1 MCHPA
6 VVIGFQALSAVMEYQ
21 GQKEMAEATYDYK
34 MEERAAVMARSA
46 DAARHQYQGHADR
59 MGQSRQ
65 AAAQDVQNATRSYM
79 EASASGRV
87 AAARGGV
94 MGSSVEATTAQ
105 FAHRFEEYAVS
116 RMQNLSWEESQILA
130 NARGTE
136 AQHRGRVEGTMFAPI
151 AMPSPFKAAAQ
162 IAGSVFSAY
171 DMFPEH
177 GMFEGW
183 A

>member
-1 MCHPA
+1 
-6 VVIGFQALSAVMEYQ
+6 
-21 GQKEMAEATYDYK
+21 
-34 MEERAAVMARSA
+34 
-46 DAARHQYQGHADR
+46 
-59 MGQSRQ
+59 
-65 AAAQDVQNATRSYM
+65 
-79 EASASGRV
+79 
-87 AAARGGV
+87 